1 MVMAQDTWSDLQVA
15 LLAAKVTPES
25 PPGGATH
32 KSPNI
37 LLNPTMRLQM
47 PHILGVSE
55 IILHLTDFLTNAD
68 LK

>member
-1 MVMAQDTWSDLQVA
+1 MVMAQDTWGDLQVA

-55 IILHLTDFLTNAD
+55 II
-68 LK
+68 